1 MGGTRAGKAAS
12 LATGV
17 PLLGMLVLAGCS
29 GPDPAELDS
38 AMRGDKLATHLLVL
52 DSRGR
57 TKPLPSQMGK
67 PPGPVWQPA
76 EGEDASE
83 GYMELKDN
91 RALPIEIM
99 FTSFANDFAGNKSV
113 NKLLFYFNGGL
124 GEQDNLIVRANVQ
137 HDLIEEAGF
146 YPVFMIWPT
155 GAFDTYF
162 EQVYK
167 TYNGRYY
174 YSPQPVLGTFRVLT
188 NFLQGL
194 ASTPVDWVYDTARFT
209 RVIVLKECD
218 FYVND
223 PPLHIADDTPP
234 EEVNRAR
241 DCLAKDQMPHRVR
254 DKEISDA
261 ERQVIV
267 SPMVNAEP
275 SRQTDFF
282 WLTATTLP
290 RIASVPFADGL
301 GTEAWK
307 NMLRRTRTTVHADQ
321 EVEGMDGGWDRLRA
335 RYPNGAGGFAQF
347 FSLLRACSR
356 DGSGDPAA
364 AGTPCPSGVT
374 PAARAKLK
382 ATRLTLI
389 GHSMGAIVINELVR
403 GFPDLD
409 YEDVVFLSGAAS
421 IRATISALDPLLSR
435 GQGRTRFYNLMLH
448 PMNEER
454 EIHVKGAVPS
464 GSLLVWIDEMLEQPD
479 TSLDRTV
486 GQWANME
493 FGRRAFSIEAR
504 RWMHL
509 KVFDWTPRQADGRVL
524 AVIEHGGYNEPGVNF
539 WERSIW
545 SSETGKRC
553 ADPVRFPNEGPLP
566 LPAGCPPTPAPQ
578 ALSR

>member
-1 MGGTRAGKAAS
+1 MGGTHAGKAAS

-17 PLLGMLVLAGCS
+17 PLLGMLALAGCG
-29 GPDPAELDS
+29 GPDPVELDS
-38 AMRGDKLATHLLVL
+38 ALRSDKLATHLLVL

-99 FTSFANDFAGNKSV
+99 FTNFANDFAGNKSAD
-113 NKLLFYFNGGL
+113 KLLFYFNGGL

-174 YSPQPVLGTFRVLT
+174 YAPQPVLGTFRVFT

-194 ASTPVDWVYDTARFT
+194 ASTPVDWAYDTARFT

-223 PPLHIADDTPP
+223 PALHMAHDAPP
-234 EEVNRAR
+234 EETDRGT

-254 DKEISDA
+254 DGEISDT

-275 SRQTDFF
+275 GRRTDFF

-290 RIASVPFADGL
+290 ESPPFRSPMASARKLGRTCSAGREPPSVPTRRSREW
-301 GTEAWK
+301 TEAG
-307 NMLRRTRTTVHADQ
+307 TGCAPAIPTAPGV
-321 EVEGMDGGWDRLRA
+321 
-335 RYPNGAGGFAQF
+335 
-347 FSLLRACSR
+347 SR
-356 DGSGDPAA
+356 SSSVFCRP
-364 AGTPCPSGVT
+364 
-374 PAARAKLK
+374 ARAMGR
-382 ATRLTLI
+382 ASRRPR
-389 GHSMGAIVINELVR
+389 GHHA
-403 GFPDLD
+403 
-409 YEDVVFLSGAAS
+409 
-421 IRATISALDPLLSR
+421 RA
-435 GQGRTRFYNLMLH
+435 G
-448 PMNEER
+448 
-454 EIHVKGAVPS
+454 
-464 GSLLVWIDEMLEQPD
+464 
-479 TSLDRTV
+479 
-486 GQWANME
+486 
-493 FGRRAFSIEAR
+493 
-504 RWMHL
+504 
-509 KVFDWTPRQADGRVL
+509 
-524 AVIEHGGYNEPGVNF
+524 
-539 WERSIW
+539 
-545 SSETGKRC
+545 
-553 ADPVRFPNEGPLP
+553 
-566 LPAGCPPTPAPQ
+566 
-578 ALSR
+578 